1 LNDGRILYRFFALMH
16 ELAELRLADQL
27 FTRFQRA
34 GPDAAFVPPFGR
46 LTAQLAEQRLFPI
59 SSRCATMT
67 HMKSV
72 GIRILQQNA
81 AAILRE
87 VSRGVEVEVTERGRP
102 VARLVPVA
110 AKDTIGFLESVG
122 SLRRARK
129 DLLALGEP
137 LPVPKRGEP
146 ASRRLARMRSH
157 ER

>member
-1 LNDGRILYRFFALMH
+1 
-16 ELAELRLADQL
+16 
-27 FTRFQRA
+27 
-34 GPDAAFVPPFGR
+34 
-46 LTAQLAEQRLFPI
+46 
-59 SSRCATMT
+59 MT

-72 GIRILQQNA
+72 GIRTLQQNA

>member
-1 LNDGRILYRFFALMH
+1 
-16 ELAELRLADQL
+16 
-27 FTRFQRA
+27 
-34 GPDAAFVPPFGR
+34 
-46 LTAQLAEQRLFPI
+46 
-59 SSRCATMT
+59 MT

-72 GIRILQQNA
+72 GIRMLQQNA
-81 AAILRE
+81 AKIVRE
-87 VSRGVEVEVTERGRP
+87 VSRGGEVEVTQRGRP

-110 AKDTIGFLESVG
+110 AEDTIGFLESVG

-137 LPVPKRGEP
+137 LPVPKGQQP

>member
-1 LNDGRILYRFFALMH
+1 
-16 ELAELRLADQL
+16 
-27 FTRFQRA
+27 
-34 GPDAAFVPPFGR
+34 
-46 LTAQLAEQRLFPI
+46 
-59 SSRCATMT
+59 MT

-81 AAILRE
+81 AAIVRE
-87 VSRGVEVEVTERGRP
+87 VSRGVQVEVTERGRP

-110 AKDTIGFLESVG
+110 AKDTISFLESVG

-129 DLLALGEP
+129 DLLTLGEP
-137 LPVPKRGEP
+137 LPVPKREEP